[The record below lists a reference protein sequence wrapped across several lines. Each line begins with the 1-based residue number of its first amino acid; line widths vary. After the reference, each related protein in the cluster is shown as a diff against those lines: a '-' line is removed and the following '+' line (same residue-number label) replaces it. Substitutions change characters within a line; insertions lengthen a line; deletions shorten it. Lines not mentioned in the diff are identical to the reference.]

1 VTSEKIRTFIAIKL
15 APEIISSITRMQER
29 LKGFGG
35 RVKWV
40 EPSNI
45 HITLKFLGN
54 ITHEQLDKVIVA
66 TREALRPFGS
76 FDVSV
81 SGLGTFPGKTSPR
94 VIWIGIAEGKQEL
107 ARLSKAIDKSLSKAG
122 FPHERRE
129 FSPHLTL
136 GRVKSSEGREGLTKA
151 IASTDASNLGSVRV
165 KRIVVMRSQLTPAGP
180 IYTALEAVELIAN
193 R

>member
-1 VTSEKIRTFIAIKL
+1 
-15 APEIISSITRMQER
+15 
-29 LKGFGG
+29 
-35 RVKWV
+35 V
-40 EPSNI
+40 EPSNV

-66 TREALRPFGS
+66 TREVLRFFEPFG
-76 FDVSV
+76 VSI

-94 VIWIGIAEGKQEL
+94 VIWIGIVEGKQEL

-136 GRVKSSEGREGLTKA
+136 GRVKSSERRDGLTKA
-151 IASTDASNLGSVRV
+151 IASTDASNLGSMRV
-165 KRIVVMRSQLTPAGP
+165 EKIAIMRSQLTPLGP
-180 IYTALEAVELIAN
+180 IYTALEAVELISN